1 MENEKLQ
8 INLAPGM
15 EKAEVIIREVQ
26 GANELPV
33 KPPVKLNIEGT
44 IGAVAEF
51 LSKRVELLD
60 QTKCS
65 IYVDRENMRIKLLIN
80 ENDFYI
86 SDSIVGELTLHPA
99 FKNFGINSSKVWT
112 PIELAMFFK
121 MNRAFF
127 TDLKTNLELVS
138 ALKNFTATVNNKIE
152 RSAKENGDRT
162 DNFAQVVD
170 SNLPAAFTLN
180 IPVFKGKPA
189 ETLEIETFAQIDGR
203 TVSFTLLSPAANQVI
218 EEIRDKEID
227 EQLLTIRELAPNI
240 PIIEI

>member
-1 MENEKLQ
+1 MGNEKLQ

-51 LSKRVELLD
+51 LSKRVALLD

-65 IYVDRENMRIKLLIN
+65 IYVDREKMYIELIIN
-80 ENDFYI
+80 ENDFYN
-86 SDSIVGELTLHPA
+86 SDNIVGELTLHPA
-99 FKNFGINSSKVWT
+99 FKKFGINSSVVWT
-112 PIELAMFFK
+112 PNELAMFFK

-189 ETLEIETFAQIDGR
+189 EILEIETFAQIDGR
-203 TVSFTLLSPAANQVI
+203 TVSFALLSPAANQVI

>member
-33 KPPVKLNIEGT
+33 KPPVKLGIEGT

-51 LSKRVELLD
+51 LSKRVMLLD

-65 IYVDRENMRIKLLIN
+65 IYVDREKMSIELLIN
-80 ENDFYI
+80 ENDFYN
-86 SDSIVGELTLHPA
+86 SDNIVGKLTLHPA
-99 FKNFGINSSKVWT
+99 FKKFGINSSVVWT
-112 PIELAMFFK
+112 PNELAMFFK

-203 TVSFTLLSPAANQVI
+203 TVSFVLLSPAANQVT

>member
-15 EKAEVIIREVQ
+15 EKAEVIIRVVQ

-33 KPPVKLNIEGT
+33 KPQVKLNIECT

-65 IYVDRENMRIKLLIN
+65 IYVDRENMSIRLLIN
-80 ENDFYI
+80 ENDFYN
-86 SDSIVGELTLHPA
+86 SDSIVSELTLHPA
-99 FKNFGINSSKVWT
+99 FKKFGINSSKVWT
-112 PIELAMFFK
+112 PIDLAMFFK

-162 DNFAQVVD
+162 DNFEQVVD
-170 SNLPAAFTLN
+170 SDLPAAFTLN